1 MHTEYEVRVLEIN
14 EEDISKKLEMLDAEF
29 VGDFLQ
35 RRYVYDFNPKVDGKW
50 IRLRTNGRKTTL
62 AIKNLVSSE
71 IDGTQE
77 LEIAV
82 DNFEKCHLILKELG
96 YQERSYQENRRKQYL
111 LNGVEVDIDF
121 WPLIPTYLEIE
132 GASVDD
138 VYHTLQVLGF
148 EKEEAIAEDVQKV
161 YSHYGY
167 HLESI
172 SHLKLEEE
180 RK

>member
-71 IDGTQE
+71 IDGTQ
-77 LEIAV
+77 
-82 DNFEKCHLILKELG
+82 KGLIKRIG
-96 YQERSYQENRRKQYL
+96 EN
-111 LNGVEVDIDF
+111 
-121 WPLIPTYLEIE
+121 
-132 GASVDD
+132 
-138 VYHTLQVLGF
+138 
-148 EKEEAIAEDVQKV
+148 
-161 YSHYGY
+161 
-167 HLESI
+167 SI
-172 SHLKLEEE
+172 Y
-180 RK
+180 